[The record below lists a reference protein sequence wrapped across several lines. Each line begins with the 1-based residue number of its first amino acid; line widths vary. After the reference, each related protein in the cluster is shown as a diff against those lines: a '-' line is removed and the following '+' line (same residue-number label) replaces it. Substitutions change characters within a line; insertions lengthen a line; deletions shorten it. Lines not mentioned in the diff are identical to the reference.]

1 MNSTLQWVCSGLLL
15 ISCAPLNAAQAVQ
28 SAPKTDPA
36 SEYDVVIYGGTSAAV
51 AAAVQV
57 RRMDKTVAIVCP
69 EQHLGGL
76 TAGGLGW
83 TDSGRKDAIGGI
95 SREFYHRVWKH
106 YQKPAAWTWQAQ
118 AEFGNRNQSPPSPN
132 GDGATLW
139 VFEPHV
145 AELVFEDFVKDYQIP
160 VFRDEW
166 LDRTPAN
173 TDASASA
180 RDRQRT
186 AGVVMQDDRITA
198 IKTLSGRVFRGKMF
212 LDATYEGDLLAAAGV
227 SFHVGREANSVYD
240 ETWNGIQVGVLHHAH
255 HFKKPVDPYVIP
267 GDPKSGLLP
276 KISAEDPGIKG
287 EGDHRIQAYCFRMCL
302 TNVEENR
309 IPFPKPAGYNPADY
323 ELLLQVFDAG
333 WRELFNKFDPLPNYK
348 TDTNNHG
355 PFSTDNIGMNYDY
368 PEGSYEQRQ
377 QIIQDHINYQQGLMY
392 FMSNDDRVPA
402 DVREAMSQWG
412 LAKDEFTDHHGWPHQ
427 IYVREARRMVG
438 QYVMTEHDCL
448 DRQPTPDSV
457 GMGSYTLD
465 SHNVQRYVKPD
476 GKVQNEGDIG
486 VGAPRPY
493 EIAYGSLVPKS
504 GECSNLLV
512 PVCVSSSHIAFGSI
526 RMEPVFMILG
536 QSAATAAC
544 MALDDRLAVQDVPY
558 EKLKTRLLADGQ
570 VLEYVPVYANPS
582 KKLPGIV
589 VDDNAAKLIGE
600 WSISSANKG
609 FVDSGYRHNSH
620 DLTTEK
626 SAIFSTE
633 LKPGRYEVRMS
644 WPANAN
650 RASNVPVTIQH
661 TDGTANVTLNQRK
674 QPSIDGLFHSIGTFR
689 FQDKASVEVG
699 TKDTDGHVILDA
711 VQFLPVKD

>member
-1 MNSTLQWVCSGLLL
+1 MNFTLQWVCAGLLL
-15 ISCAPLNAAQAVQ
+15 IGVVPLNAAA
-28 SAPKTDPA
+28 APKA
-36 SEYDVVIYGGTSAAV
+36 SDQSSEFDVVIYGGTSAAV
-51 AAAVQV
+51 TAAVQV
-57 RRMDKTVAIVCP
+57 KRMHKTVAIVCP

-95 SREFYHRVWKH
+95 SREFYHRIWKH

-118 AEFGNRNQSPPSPN
+118 AEFGNRNQSPPGPD

-145 AELVFEDFVKDYQIP
+145 AEQVFEDFVAEYKIP
-160 VFRDEW
+160 VFRDQW
-166 LDRTPAN
+166 LDRTPA
-173 TDASASA
+173 ASDPSANA
-180 RDRQRT
+180 RDQQT
-186 AGVVMQDDRITA
+186 TQGVVMQGDRITA
-198 IKTLSGRVFRGKMF
+198 IRMVGGREFQGNMF

-240 ETWNGIQVGVLHHAH
+240 EIWNGIQVGVLHHAH

-267 GDPKSGLLP
+267 GQPESGLLP

-287 EGDHRIQAYCFRMCL
+287 DGDHRIQAYCFRMCL

-323 ELLLQVFDAG
+323 ELLLRVFETG
-333 WRELFNKFDPLPNYK
+333 WRELFHKFDPLPNYK

-368 PEGSYEQRQ
+368 PEGSYERRRE
-377 QIIQDHINYQQGLMY
+377 IIQEHADYQQGLMY
-392 FMSNDDRVPA
+392 FMANDHRVPA
-402 DVREAMSQWG
+402 DVREAMSEWG
-412 LAKDEFTDHHGWPHQ
+412 LAKDEFVDNHGWPHQ

-438 QYVMTEHDCL
+438 RYVMTEHDCL
-448 DRQPTPDSV
+448 DRVPTPDSV

-486 VGAPRPY
+486 VAAPRPY

-504 GECSNLLV
+504 GECRNLLV
-512 PVCVSSSHIAFGSI
+512 PVCISSSHIAFGSI

-544 MALDDRLAVQDVPY
+544 MALDDRLAVQDIPY
-558 EKLKTRLLADGQ
+558 EKLRTRLLADGQ
-570 VLEYVPVYANPS
+570 VLEYQPVYPNPS

-589 VDDNAAKLIGE
+589 VDDNAAKLTGE
-600 WSISSANKG
+600 WSNSSANKG
-609 FVDSGYRHNSH
+609 FIDSGYRHNNH
-620 DLTTEK
+620 DLTTQR
-626 SAIFSTE
+626 SAEYTAM
-633 LKPGRYEVRMS
+633 LPAGRYEVRMS

-650 RASNVPVTIQH
+650 RATNVPVTIRH
-661 TDGTANVTLNQRK
+661 ADGVTQVVVNQRK
-674 QPSIDGLFHSIGTFR
+674 QPTIDGLFQSLGTFR
-689 FQDKASVEVG
+689 FQDTGTVEVG
-699 TKDTDGHVILDA
+699 TEKTDGHVILDA
-711 VQFLPVKD
+711 VQFLPVQQ